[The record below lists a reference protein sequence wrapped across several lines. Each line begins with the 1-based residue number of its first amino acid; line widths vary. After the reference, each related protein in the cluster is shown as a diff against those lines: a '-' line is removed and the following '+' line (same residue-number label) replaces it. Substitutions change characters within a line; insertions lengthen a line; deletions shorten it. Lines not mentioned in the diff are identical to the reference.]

1 MQRGGAEGFI
11 LDLRNNP
18 GGLVRAGLDIARLW
32 LDGNAAIFNVQGRED
47 NGHMAI
53 MQVGSPFDS
62 TPMAHVLIHGLL
74 QTTCPANVELTR

>member
-1 MQRGGAEGFI
+1 MMSLYHNDDGVVMVTRVMMMFVVQSGGAEGFI

-47 NGHMAI
+47 NSHMAI
-53 MQVGSPFDS
+53 MQVGAPFS
-62 TPMAHVLIHGLL
+62 AI
-74 QTTCPANVELTR
+74 

>member
-1 MQRGGAEGFI
+1 MLWPLSQRGGAEGFI

-53 MQVGSPFDS
+53 MQVGTPFRAPPIGICDHIW
-62 TPMAHVLIHGLL
+62 HVGDLL
-74 QTTCPANVELTR
+74 SR